1 MLRSQMN
8 TDERSQIIGLF
19 DRMRTFSGI
28 EKDGAAAQLI
38 DDEVRRNPDAPYLL
52 AQSVLVQ
59 EQALQRAE
67 ARIRE
72 LETDLSTAR
81 ASAPKAAAGSSQTFA
96 RNVQSSRSASV
107 PAAGAQRSDPSARP
121 TAGGGFM
128 SQALATATGVAGGM
142 LLASG
147 ISSLFS
153 NDSASASETPSTPT
167 DSSASSPSG
176 SENAAA
182 DSQSQDASAVDAAN
196 EPGADDGGWGDWGD
210 FGSDLDI

>member
-1 MLRSQMN
+1 MN

-59 EQALQRAE
+59 EQALQRADE
-67 ARIRE
+67 RIRE
-72 LETDLSTAR
+72 LESGLGAAQ
-81 ASAPKAAAGSSQTFA
+81 ASAPKAAAGASQAFS
-96 RNVQSSRSASV
+96 RNVQGSRSASV
-107 PAAGAQRSDPSARP
+107 PTAGAQRSQQGARP
-121 TAGGGFM
+121 AAGGGFM

-147 ISSLFS
+147 ISSLLS
-153 NDSASASETPSTPT
+153 SDSASASETPAAPT
-167 DSSASSPSG
+167 DASASNPSE
-176 SENAAA
+176 SETAAA
-182 DSQSQDASAVDAAN
+182 GDQGQDASAVDAAH
-196 EPGADDGGWGDWGD
+196 ESGADDGGWGDWGD
-210 FGSDLDI
+210 FGGDFDI